1 MCGEYTTE
9 IAPEEFTPE
18 PEIVLKVD
26 KVISLKKKHWRPNG
40 ASVLIVCEGMS
51 HIFPLKSVKEWYC
64 PLHI

>member
-26 KVISLKKKHWRPNG
+26 KVISFILKNWRPNG
-40 ASVLIVCEGMS
+40 PSNLIVCEGIS
-51 HIFPLKSVKEWYC
+51 SFSFKEC
-64 PLHI
+64 

>member
-26 KVISLKKKHWRPNG
+26 KVIFFLFFFLNWSPNW
-40 ASVLIVCEGMS
+40 AFILFVCGGMDHFS
-51 HIFPLKSVKEWYC
+51 TEC
-64 PLHI
+64 